1 MYRTLSPGAID
12 VSVSFEEGA
21 RLAAR
26 HGFEGLALEAGYLLE
41 NGADAVRHTLG

>member
-12 VSVSFEEGA
+12 VSAIFNEA
-21 RLAAR
+21 AQLAAR

-41 NGADAVRHTLG
+41 NGANADRHTLG